1 MNSTLKMILAVVAG
15 LIIGS
20 IVNMSLITLGPNVI
34 PPPEGVDPTNMDDLM
49 EKIHLFQPKHF
60 IFPFLGHAV
69 GTLVGA
75 FLAAK
80 IARVN
85 QIRLGLIVGAIFLLG
100 GIIMV
105 MSVPSPMWYNL
116 LDLVGAYLPMGW
128 LGAKLAGNNNAT

>member
-1 MNSTLKMILAVVAG
+1 MNLKIILGVLAG
-15 LIIGS
+15 IIIGG

-34 PPPEGVDPTNMDDLM
+34 PPPEGVDPTNMNDLV

-60 IFPFLGHAV
+60 IFPFLGHAA

-75 FLAAK
+75 FIAAK
-80 IARVN
+80 IAGVN

-100 GIIMV
+100 GILMV
-105 MSVPSPMWYNL
+105 MSVPSPMWYNV

-128 LGAKLAGNNNAT
+128 LGGRLASNNNVT